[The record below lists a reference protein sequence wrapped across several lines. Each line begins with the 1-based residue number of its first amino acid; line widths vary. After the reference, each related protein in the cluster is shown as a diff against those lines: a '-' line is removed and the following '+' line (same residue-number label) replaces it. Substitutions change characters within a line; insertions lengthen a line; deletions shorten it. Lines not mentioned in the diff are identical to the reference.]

1 MKKKNVRTMAAT
13 AMVGVMT
20 ASVGITACAA
30 PQMNQMQG
38 GKGQVGIE
46 AGMQDSEMP
55 QGMSQ
60 MPGGQKNDNQ
70 QAPDGQN
77 NTDQQAPD
85 GQYRYKLILIPQLSV
100 SFHLV
105 SEGNWYCTF

>member
-1 MKKKNVRTMAAT
+1 
-13 AMVGVMT
+13 
-20 ASVGITACAA
+20 
-30 PQMNQMQG
+30 
-38 GKGQVGIE
+38 
-46 AGMQDSEMP
+46 MP

-85 GQYRYKLILIPQLSV
+85 GQYRYKLILIP
-100 SFHLV
+100 
-105 SEGNWYCTF
+105 